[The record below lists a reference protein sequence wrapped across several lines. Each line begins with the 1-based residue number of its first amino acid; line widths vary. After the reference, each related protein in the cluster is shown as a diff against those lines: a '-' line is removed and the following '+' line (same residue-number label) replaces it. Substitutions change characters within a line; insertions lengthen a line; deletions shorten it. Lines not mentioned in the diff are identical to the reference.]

1 MLLGRPYTQFLATSA
16 FAFLNTAAAPK
27 TTRDTDNAI
36 IVYAHP
42 AQYPPEKI
50 LHKIPVSWR

>member
-1 MLLGRPYTQFLATSA
+1 MLLDRSHTQFLATSA

-36 IVYAHP
+36 IVYARP
-42 AQYPPEKI
+42 TQYPPEKI
-50 LHKIPVSWR
+50 LHKISVSWR

>member
-1 MLLGRPYTQFLATSA
+1 MLLDRSHTQFLATST

-50 LHKIPVSWR
+50 LHKISVS